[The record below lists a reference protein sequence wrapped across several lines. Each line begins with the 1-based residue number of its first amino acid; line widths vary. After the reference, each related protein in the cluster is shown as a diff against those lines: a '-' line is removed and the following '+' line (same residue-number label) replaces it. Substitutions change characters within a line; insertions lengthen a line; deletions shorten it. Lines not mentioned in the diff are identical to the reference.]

1 LKKVLYIVEAVA
13 KTSSPCGSK
22 GMIVEKTTQNPF
34 IRMLDSWWEYIAI
47 PRQLD

>member
-1 LKKVLYIVEAVA
+1 MKIMKAVA

-34 IRMLDSWWEYIAI
+34 IRMLDSWWEYCNSSST
-47 PRQLD
+47 

>member
-1 LKKVLYIVEAVA
+1 MKADA

-22 GMIVEKTTQNPF
+22 DMIVEKTTQNPF
-34 IRMLDSWWEYIAI
+34 IRMLDSWWEYIAT